1 MRLPLIATGL
11 ILGML
16 CPQGHGQATPPPKDL
31 AARQWVLQKL
41 EGQAVDSTVRSTLTI
56 APDGKAGGAAGCN
69 RWFGNAVFAGSSLRF
84 SQVGMTRMACA
95 KPAMEREASFTR
107 MLGQVRGWKLA
118 AGVLSLLGE
127 DGVELAELRAETG
140 AGSRK

>member
-1 MRLPLIATGL
+1 
-11 ILGML
+11 
-16 CPQGHGQATPPPKDL
+16 
-31 AARQWVLQKL
+31 
-41 EGQAVDSTVRSTLTI
+41 
-56 APDGKAGGAAGCN
+56 
-69 RWFGNAVFAGSSLRF
+69 
-84 SQVGMTRMACA
+84 
-95 KPAMEREASFTR
+95 

>member
-1 MRLPLIATGL
+1 
-11 ILGML
+11 ML
-16 CPQGHGQATPPPKDL
+16 T
-31 AARQWVLQKL
+31 RL
-41 EGQAVDSTVRSTLTI
+41 EGQAVDATVRSTI
-56 APDGKAGGAAGCN
+56 SFAPDGKASGAAGCN

-118 AGVLSLLGE
+118 TGVLNLLGE
-127 DGVELAELRAETG
+127 EGTALAELRAETG